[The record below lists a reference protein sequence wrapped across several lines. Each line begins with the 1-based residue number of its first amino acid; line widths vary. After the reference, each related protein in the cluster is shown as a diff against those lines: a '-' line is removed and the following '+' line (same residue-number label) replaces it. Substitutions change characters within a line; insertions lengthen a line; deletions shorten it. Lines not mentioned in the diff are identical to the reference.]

1 MHVRGRQIP
10 RPEQMA
16 FENAARGTNGFFP
29 EYFALESICGQA
41 PVPDSQVSRLHR
53 SLTPQVN
60 CCSGVAAVVSAAQK
74 PEQFQKEQAPKN
86 TPIGFN

>member
-41 PVPDSQVSRLHR
+41 LF
-53 SLTPQVN
+53 LTRRFHA
-60 CCSGVAAVVSAAQK
+60 S
-74 PEQFQKEQAPKN
+74 
-86 TPIGFN
+86 IGA

>member
-29 EYFALESICGQA
+29 EYFALESICRQGLHILALYAASELRLLRRRGGGGGRA
-41 PVPDSQVSRLHR
+41 PP
-53 SLTPQVN
+53 
-60 CCSGVAAVVSAAQK
+60 GGK
-74 PEQFQKEQAPKN
+74 
-86 TPIGFN
+86 